1 MKKTYY
7 LTLENIV
14 PNAFIE
20 LKKRNIKIDTISL
33 MVLEK
38 YAHEVAKELKN
49 NNSDVKYGLSRNYT
63 NHFSINYSKYFTLND
78 LEDKPTTITLN
89 EEITIED
96 LIDHFTAYL
105 PLELLLVFQNEEV
118 VTLGLLNNINQKQ
131 NIKVR
136 TKVK

>member
-1 MKKTYY
+1 MQITYY

-20 LKKRNIKIDTISL
+20 LKKRDIRIDTISL
-33 MVLEK
+33 KILEQ

-49 NNSDVKYGLSRNYT
+49 NNSDVKYGLSRNNT
-63 NHFSINYSKYFTLND
+63 NHFGINYSKYFTLND
-78 LEDKPTTITLN
+78 LGDKPTTITLN
-89 EEITIED
+89 EEITMED
-96 LIDHFTAYL
+96 LINHFTAYL
-105 PLELLLVFQNEEV
+105 PLELLLAFQNEEV
-118 VTLGLLNNINQKQ
+118 VTLGLLNNINQKS